1 MNWGIPDVAMK
12 TLESY
17 GIELVMN
24 EKVTQ
29 YSEATG
35 VVTLASGKTLQCD
48 YYVPPCL
55 GSGNCKFLPAA
66 SQDGN
71 GYAKVR
77 FYAHFHDSPHPA
89 HVPPSSHPHICA
101 LCVLATWPLALL
113 HLLPLPRPGGRQ
125 VPGDRLPERVRHRRL
140 LHHLPG
146 EGT

>member
-35 VVTLASGKTLQCD
+35 IVTLASGKTLQCD

-71 GYAKVR
+71 GYAKVIFTFSFSR
-77 FYAHFHDSPHPA
+77 L
-89 HVPPSSHPHICA
+89 PS
-101 LCVLATWPLALL
+101 
-113 HLLPLPRPGGRQ
+113 PRPCHMCPPRGLTRTFVPFVYWPRGRWRSFSSA
-125 VPGDRLPERVRHRRL
+125 PRW
-140 LHHLPG
+140 
-146 EGT
+146 TTSSA